1 MTTPHAAHDPRKARQ
16 LPRADF
22 EFFERITLRYSDND
36 ANGHVNNA
44 CYYSFFDTSVDAF
57 LVATGYR
64 SVLRGLYQTL
74 VVASECR
81 YFSQVSSPGQIEVGV
96 RIGRVGNSTV
106 QYELAVF
113 SAESPDLAAAQGT
126 FTHCCVM
133 RATQRPAPIPD
144 DLRATLEAAVRK
156 RQQDVA

>member
-1 MTTPHAAHDPRKARQ
+1 MRGDFACFVPITTRWM
-16 LPRADF
+16 
-22 EFFERITLRYSDND
+22 DND
-36 ANGHVNNA
+36 VYGHVNNVV
-44 CYYSFFDTSVDAF
+44 YYSFFDTSVDAF

-64 SVLRGLYQTL
+64 SVLRGEFQTL

-113 SAESPDLAAAQGT
+113 SAESPDLAAAQGS
-126 FTHCCVM
+126 FTHCCVL
-133 RATQRPAPIPD
+133 RTTQRPTPIPG
-144 DLRATLEAAVRK
+144 DLRTTLESVVSK
-156 RQQDVA
+156 RQQDAA

>member
-1 MTTPHAAHDPRKARQ
+1 MTPSHAAPDARKARQ
-16 LPRADF
+16 LTRADF
-22 EFFERITLRYSDND
+22 DFFERITLRYSDND

-44 CYYSFFDTSVDAF
+44 AYYSFFDTSVDAF

-64 SVLRGLYQTL
+64 SALRGLYQTL

-81 YFSQVSSPGQIEVGV
+81 YFSQVCSPGQIEVGV

-113 SAESPDLAAAQGT
+113 SAESPELAAAQGT
-126 FTHCCVM
+126 FTHCCVL
-133 RATQRPAPIPD
+133 RETQRPAPIPG
-144 DLRATLEAAVRK
+144 DLRATIESVVRK
-156 RQQDVA
+156 RQQDAA

>member
-16 LPRADF
+16 LTRADF

-74 VVASECR
+74 VVASGCR
-81 YFSQVSSPGQIEVGV
+81 YFS
-96 RIGRVGNSTV
+96 
-106 QYELAVF
+106 
-113 SAESPDLAAAQGT
+113 
-126 FTHCCVM
+126 
-133 RATQRPAPIPD
+133 
-144 DLRATLEAAVRK
+144 
-156 RQQDVA
+156 